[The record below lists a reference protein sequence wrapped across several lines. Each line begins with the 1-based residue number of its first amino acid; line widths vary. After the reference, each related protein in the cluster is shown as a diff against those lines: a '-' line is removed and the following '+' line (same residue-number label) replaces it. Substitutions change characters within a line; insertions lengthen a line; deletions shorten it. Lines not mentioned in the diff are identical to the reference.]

1 MKNMRYILGGAALI
15 GLPLTLQAQEQTQ
28 DTTLVRTVVVEQEYN
43 PDIMDASKINV
54 LPQIEVP
61 VVTKKAVEYNE
72 TLMPATQIP
81 ATTMQPY
88 TGIETL
94 AKAKGGYARLGYGNY
109 NNLDLLANY
118 LFTLSDNDRLNLHLD
133 MNGMNGK
140 LNMGEGQEKWESR
153 YYRTR
158 AGIDYQHRF
167 RSLDL
172 NLGGHFGLSNFNFMP
187 EWDANKQKFTSGDVH
202 LGFKNRNEDL
212 PLDYAVET
220 NLLLYQRQYDPA
232 AENTGE
238 SMIRTKAE
246 VSGNIS
252 DEQLIHIAFNMDN
265 AFYQKANFEN
275 CTSIGLNPSYQF
287 QNDDWKLKLGAH
299 VDFAIGF
306 GKEVRV
312 APDVQIQYNF
322 SDSYLLYVQGT
333 GGKRQN
339 DFRQLESYNPYG
351 LLQNQLDAT
360 YEQLNTAIG
369 FKASPINDLWFHLYA
384 GYQDLKDDLFLVP
397 DFITG
402 GSSPQTRLL
411 LGQADARNVYAGGEI
426 TYNYKQLFGFNASAV
441 YRNWNTP
448 SNENATY
455 TESIILGF
463 KPALEAN
470 VRIDVSPLSALR
482 LSLGYQ
488 HIERSK
494 VEGERADA
502 VSNLYL
508 SSNYEVFENIVIYAR
523 LNNLLNKDYQY
534 YEGCPAQGINF
545 LGGVSFRF

>member
-202 LGFKNRNEDL
+202 LTPR
-212 PLDYAVET
+212 
-220 NLLLYQRQYDPA
+220 
-232 AENTGE
+232 
-238 SMIRTKAE
+238 
-246 VSGNIS
+246 
-252 DEQLIHIAFNMDN
+252 
-265 AFYQKANFEN
+265 
-275 CTSIGLNPSYQF
+275 
-287 QNDDWKLKLGAH
+287 
-299 VDFAIGF
+299 
-306 GKEVRV
+306 
-312 APDVQIQYNF
+312 
-322 SDSYLLYVQGT
+322 
-333 GGKRQN
+333 
-339 DFRQLESYNPYG
+339 
-351 LLQNQLDAT
+351 LQ
-360 YEQLNTAIG
+360 E
-369 FKASPINDLWFHLYA
+369 
-384 GYQDLKDDLFLVP
+384 
-397 DFITG
+397 
-402 GSSPQTRLL
+402 PQ
-411 LGQADARNVYAGGEI
+411 
-426 TYNYKQLFGFNASAV
+426 
-441 YRNWNTP
+441 
-448 SNENATY
+448 
-455 TESIILGF
+455 
-463 KPALEAN
+463 
-470 VRIDVSPLSALR
+470 
-482 LSLGYQ
+482 
-488 HIERSK
+488 
-494 VEGERADA
+494 
-502 VSNLYL
+502 
-508 SSNYEVFENIVIYAR
+508 
-523 LNNLLNKDYQY
+523 
-534 YEGCPAQGINF
+534 
-545 LGGVSFRF
+545 

>member
-1 MKNMRYILGGAALI
+1 MKNMRYILGGAVLI

-28 DTTLVRTVVVEQEYN
+28 DTALVRTVVVEQEYN
-43 PDIMDASKINV
+43 PNIMDASKINV

-72 TLMPATQIP
+72 TPMPTAQIP
-81 ATTMQPY
+81 VTTMQPY

-94 AKAKGGYARLGYGNY
+94 TKAKGGYARLGYGNY

-118 LFTLSDNDRLNLHLD
+118 LFTLSDDDRLNLHLD
-133 MNGMNGK
+133 MDGMNGK
-140 LNMGEGQEKWESR
+140 LDMDDYTKTWKSR

-158 AGIDYQHRF
+158 AGIDYRHRF

-172 NLGGHFGLSNFNFMP
+172 NLSGHFGLSNFNFMP
-187 EWDANKQKFTSGDVH
+187 EWNANKQKFASGDIH
-202 LGFKNRNEDL
+202 LGFKNRNKDL
-212 PLDYAVET
+212 SLDYAVET
-220 NLLLYQRQYDPA
+220 NLLLYQRQYDLV

-265 AFYQKANFEN
+265 AFYRKANFED

-299 VDFAIGF
+299 IDFAIGF
-306 GKEVRV
+306 GKEVRI

-351 LLQNQLDAT
+351 QFQNQLDAT

-369 FKASPINDLWFHLYA
+369 FKAGPVNDLWFHFYA
-384 GYQDLKDDLFLVP
+384 GYQDLKDDLFLIR
-397 DFITG
+397 DFLIG
-402 GSSPQTRLL
+402 GPLRTRLD
-411 LGQADARNVYAGGEI
+411 LGQADARNVYAGGEM
-426 TYNYKQLFGFNASAV
+426 TYSYKQLFGFNVSAV
-441 YRNWNTP
+441 YRSWSTP
-448 SNENATY
+448 DKEQNAY
-455 TESIILGF
+455 GESCILDF

-470 VRIDVSPLSALR
+470 AQVDVSPLSALR
-482 LSLGYQ
+482 FSLGYQ
-488 HIERSK
+488 HIGRSE
-494 VEGERADA
+494 VEGKRADA
-502 VSNLYL
+502 VSNLYV
-508 SSNYEVFENIVIYAR
+508 SANYDVFENMAVYAR
-523 LNNLLNKDYQY
+523 FNNLLNKDYQY